1 MLCDDVERQGRAGKG
16 QKLLPMNKSG
26 ETGQVLAACLNVT
39 EAKAVRVEQKH
50 GHVTTL
56 DVSEISVQRRTAK
69 GELLV
74 NVLLDDVVEYAAL
87 AGDMQEKTE

>member
-1 MLCDDVERQGRAGKG
+1 M
-16 QKLLPMNKSG
+16 
-26 ETGQVLAACLNVT
+26 LAACLNVT

-50 GHVTTL
+50 GQVTTL